1 MSILVRLLKA
11 NGEVPTKDSRVA
23 IGNNFLDLLWRDSQ
37 IQLNNTPVNSS
48 SNYHYIKSA
57 IVKLT
62 TLSKDERSCQHS
74 AGYVY
79 EDTTFPNTPNSP
91 SYVTREKIFRN
102 MVDGVFPEKTE
113 RFVGYIYSDL
123 KSLQC
128 GIPPGIEVKITF
140 NPNNPE
146 ILIDSYD
153 ALPQYKIH
161 IDEVKLHVPV
171 AQLAPSVFNNYMT
184 HLPKEVATMAFKRL
198 VVTVLR
204 CEIFGLWL
212 LGPTR
217 AVGPPTSYA
226 RACTHELTR
235 SAATAA
241 RAYSYELTRSAAV
254 QKNRKK
260 REKTREIKGGA
271 KDQIFPK

>member
-1 MSILVRLLKA
+1 MVMSILVRLLVMSILVRLLKA
-11 NGEVPTKDSRVA
+11 NGEVPTKNSRVA

-79 EDTTFPNTPNSP
+79 EDTTFPNTVNSP

-171 AQLAPSVFNNYMT
+171 AQLAPSVFTNYMK

-212 LGPTR
+212 LGPTQ

-226 RACTHELTR
+226 RAADLVRT
-235 SAATAA
+235 S
-241 RAYSYELTRSAAV
+241 
-254 QKNRKK
+254 
-260 REKTREIKGGA
+260 
-271 KDQIFPK
+271 

>member
-226 RACTHELTR
+226 RAADLVRTSLRGRRPCRKTEKKEKKLVKSKEERKTKYFPNECTIGD
-235 SAATAA
+235 
-241 RAYSYELTRSAAV
+241 Y
-254 QKNRKK
+254 K
-260 REKTREIKGGA
+260 
-271 KDQIFPK
+271 F